1 MAVPFRFQEGGEPS
15 AIGNPYGGIGK
26 EMGGRIRIVAFRYY
40 LCSVQKGRKRQL
52 RIHKKYEEMATIQTL
67 YLGDLR
73 TEITHVQSG
82 NKVMTDA
89 PTDNNGKGEY
99 ISPTDM
105 VAAALGSCMLTLM
118 ALAARRLEIEL
129 KGTRVEIQKVMAANP
144 RRIAEIKLDFY
155 FPGSYTDR
163 CRRIIEG
170 AGETCPVGKSL
181 HPDVKQTVTYH
192 YAEAS
197 SCEVK

>member
-1 MAVPFRFQEGGEPS
+1 ML
-15 AIGNPYGGIGK
+15 
-26 EMGGRIRIVAFRYY
+26 Y
-40 LCSVQKGRKRQL
+40 LYRNRSRL
-52 RIHKKYEEMATIQTL
+52 RHKKRNDMATIQTL

-82 NKVMTDA
+82 NKVITDA
-89 PTDNNGKGEY
+89 PTDNNGRGEY

-118 ALAARRLEIEL
+118 ALAARRLDIEL

-144 RRIAEIKLDFY
+144 RRIAEIRLDFY
-155 FPGSYTDR
+155 FPAEYTDR
-163 CRRIIEG
+163 CKKIIEG

-181 HPDVKQTVTYH
+181 HPDVKQTVAYH
-192 YAEAS
+192 YGAGAS
-197 SCEVK
+197 CAVR

>member
-1 MAVPFRFQEGGEPS
+1 
-15 AIGNPYGGIGK
+15 
-26 EMGGRIRIVAFRYY
+26 
-40 LCSVQKGRKRQL
+40 
-52 RIHKKYEEMATIQTL
+52 MATIQTL

-118 ALAARRLEIEL
+118 ALAARRF
-129 KGTRVEIQKVMAANP
+129 GMYV
-144 RRIAEIKLDFY
+144 
-155 FPGSYTDR
+155 PGSKADALVPICHILFDCQSALFR
-163 CRRIIEG
+163 
-170 AGETCPVGKSL
+170 
-181 HPDVKQTVTYH
+181 
-192 YAEAS
+192 
-197 SCEVK
+197 

>member
-1 MAVPFRFQEGGEPS
+1 
-15 AIGNPYGGIGK
+15 
-26 EMGGRIRIVAFRYY
+26 
-40 LCSVQKGRKRQL
+40 
-52 RIHKKYEEMATIQTL
+52 
-67 YLGDLR
+67 
-73 TEITHVQSG
+73 
-82 NKVMTDA
+82 MTDA

-192 YAEAS
+192 YAEVS

>member
-1 MAVPFRFQEGGEPS
+1 
-15 AIGNPYGGIGK
+15 
-26 EMGGRIRIVAFRYY
+26 
-40 LCSVQKGRKRQL
+40 
-52 RIHKKYEEMATIQTL
+52 MATIQTL

-144 RRIAEIKLDFY
+144 RRIAEIKCGLVR
-155 FPGSYTDR
+155 P
-163 CRRIIEG
+163 CRTINAWYLLQLVVMVSMQNIRTTAISRNCTKMCIRN
-170 AGETCPVGKSL
+170 
-181 HPDVKQTVTYH
+181 
-192 YAEAS
+192 
-197 SCEVK
+197 

>member
-1 MAVPFRFQEGGEPS
+1 
-15 AIGNPYGGIGK
+15 
-26 EMGGRIRIVAFRYY
+26 
-40 LCSVQKGRKRQL
+40 
-52 RIHKKYEEMATIQTL
+52 MATIQTL

-163 CRRIIEG
+163 QEDNRGGWGNLSR
-170 AGETCPVGKSL
+170 GKSL